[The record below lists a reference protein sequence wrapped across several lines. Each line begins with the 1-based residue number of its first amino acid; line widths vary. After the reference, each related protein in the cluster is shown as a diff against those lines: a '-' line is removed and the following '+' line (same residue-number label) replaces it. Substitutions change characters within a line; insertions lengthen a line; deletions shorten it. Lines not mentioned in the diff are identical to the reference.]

1 VDKYFVNEKTGD
13 VGRGGVDLD
22 RLWSTSNKFYH
33 QFRACIVSSF
43 KSYKDNYTGEKKEQ
57 KLWIH
62 HFVILQ
68 LFHPLFRFYPG
79 DGSPISFSDDNHNL
93 FVQRISDRHIQLYIK
108 IYGDTPNFSWIW
120 LGFAGKN

>member
-13 VGRGGVDLD
+13 GGRGCVDLD
-22 RLWSTSNKFYH
+22 RLWSTSTKFYC
-33 QFRACIVSSF
+33 QFRAGIVSSF
-43 KSYKDNYTGEKKEQ
+43 KSYKDSYTGEKKEQ

-79 DGSPISFSDDNHNL
+79 DGSPNSFSDDNHNL
-93 FVQRISDRHIQLYIK
+93 FVERISDRHIQLYIK
-108 IYGDTPNFSWIW
+108 IYGDTPNFSWRW
-120 LGFAGKN
+120 LGFAGKI